1 MEIGSAAQG
10 GLGVKL
16 VDSESMATID
26 LRSQAEYGIPATVLM
41 ENAGQRAVD
50 AARRAL
56 PAFRALF
63 GGKRPRTADRPP
75 VPSIPGLVFMVGRG
89 NNGGDALVM
98 ARRCACDGVKG
109 ISVVLAA
116 GRPDADTD
124 PGRNLRMCES
134 LGIPVVDAGERAR
147 EAREL
152 VSAADWVIDGMAGT
166 GLRGP
171 LREPLADL
179 ADAVNAGR
187 AFVIAVD
194 VPSGVGDEFRPGFT
208 AVRADVTLTMGL
220 PKRCLY
226 LPHAR
231 GLCGR
236 IMVVPVGFPPALLSD
251 EGIPG
256 EVLEETAYRRLMPP
270 VPADT
275 HKHRRGHV
283 AVFAGSPGTTG
294 AAWLSATA
302 AARSRAGMVTA
313 FLDRETYPILA
324 SKFSSVM
331 ARPWDGPDTSGG
343 LGFEPDRFA
352 AFLIGPGWS
361 TRGERRDWLE
371 RLLDA
376 GVPGVIDAD
385 GLALLGPLA
394 GKRGFGLGGRWVLTP
409 HFGEFSRLSEEPMQE
424 VQNDPALHACALS
437 RRLDA
442 VVVLK
447 GACTCVADPSGRFWI
462 YDGMIPELATGGS
475 GDVLAGIIAGGIAA
489 GMSPRDAAL
498 FGVSLHGSIAR
509 AASGGGMGWFL
520 AEDLLP
526 LISATLAKEG

>member
-1 MEIGSAAQG
+1 
-10 GLGVKL
+10 VKL
-16 VDSESMATID
+16 VDSESMAAID
-26 LRSQAEYGIPATVLM
+26 LRSQEEYGIPAIVLM

-50 AARRAL
+50 AAQRVL

-63 GGKRPRTADRPP
+63 GGERPHSADSRP
-75 VPSIPGLVFMVGRG
+75 VPSIPRLVFLVGRG

-98 ARRCACDGVKG
+98 ARRCACDGLKG
-109 ISVVLAA
+109 ISVILAA
-116 GRPDADTD
+116 GKPDAGTD
-124 PGRNLRMCES
+124 PGRNLHMCVS
-134 LGIPVVDAGERAR
+134 LGIPVVDAMERGK
-147 EAREL
+147 EAMEL
-152 VSAADWVIDGMAGT
+152 ASAADWVIDGIAGT
-166 GLRGP
+166 GLRGA
-171 LREPLADL
+171 LREPLSGL
-179 ADAVNAGR
+179 AEAVNAGR
-187 AFVIAVD
+187 AFVMAVD

-208 AVRADVTLTMGL
+208 AVRADLTLAMGL

-236 IMVVPVGFPPALLSD
+236 IIVVPVGFPPALLSD

-256 EVLEETAYRRLMPP
+256 EVLEETAFRRLTPA

-331 ARPWDGPDTSGG
+331 ARPWDGPDASGS
-343 LGFEPDRFA
+343 LGFESDRFA
-352 AFLIGPGWS
+352 SFLIGPGWG
-361 TRGERRDWLE
+361 TRGKRRDWLE

-385 GLALLGPLA
+385 GLSLLGLLA

-409 HFGEFSRLSEEPMQE
+409 HFGEFSRLSEEPIGE
-424 VQNDPALHACALS
+424 VQNDPVLHACALS

-447 GACTCVADPSGRFWI
+447 GACTCVADPSGRYWI

-498 FGVSLHGSIAR
+498 FGVSLHASVAR
-509 AASGGGMGWFL
+509 AAISSARGWFL

-526 LISATLAKEG
+526 LISETLAKED

>member
-1 MEIGSAAQG
+1 MEIGPAAQG

-16 VDSESMATID
+16 VDSESMTAID
-26 LRSQAEYGIPATVLM
+26 LRSQEEYGIPAIVLM

-56 PAFRALF
+56 PAFQALF
-63 GGKRPRTADRPP
+63 PGERPLSTDLRP
-75 VPSIPGLVFMVGRG
+75 VPSIPRLVFLVGRG

-116 GRPDADTD
+116 GKPDAATD
-124 PGRNLRMCES
+124 PGRNLRMCVS
-134 LGIPVVDAGERAR
+134 LGIPVVDAAEQAK

-152 VSAADWVIDGMAGT
+152 ASAADWVIDGIVGT
-166 GLRGP
+166 GLRGA
-171 LREPLADL
+171 LREPLSGL
-179 ADAVNAGR
+179 AEAVNGGR

-194 VPSGVGDEFRPGFT
+194 VPSGVGDEFRPGFA
-208 AVRADVTLTMGL
+208 AVRADLTLAMGL

-236 IMVVPVGFPPALLSD
+236 IIVVPVGFPPALLSD

-256 EVLEETAYRRLMPP
+256 EVLEETAFGRLMPP
-270 VPADT
+270 IPADT
-275 HKHRRGHV
+275 HKHSRGHV

-313 FLDRETYPILA
+313 FLDPETYSILA

-331 ARPWDGPDTSGG
+331 ARPWEGPDASGG
-343 LGFEPDRFA
+343 LGFEPDRYA
-352 AFLIGPGWS
+352 SFLIGPGWGI
-361 TRGERRDWLE
+361 RAGRRDWLE
-371 RLLDA
+371 RLLEA

-385 GLALLGPLA
+385 GLSLLGLLA

-409 HFGEFSRLSEEPMQE
+409 HFGEFSRLSEEPVEE

-447 GACTCVADPSGRFWI
+447 GACTCVADPSGRYWI

-498 FGVSLHGSIAR
+498 FGVSLHGSVAR
-509 AASGGGMGWFL
+509 AALRSARGWFL

-526 LISATLAKEG
+526 LISETLAKEA